1 MSNAIFRS
9 NCDRFS
15 MQMVPNNPTVRMLK
29 SQGGK
34 RTKIVAQSEQGK
46 HVYDKEAVF
55 GIENQVTCIK
65 DPDVWREHRT
75 RASDYE
81 QIAGKRVGFDQTSPR
96 FNYNQVFYGQS
107 LKLEVPG
114 PGLYQDSR
122 SQDARRPKTMNQNRN
137 HKQLK
142 YNGVVF
148 NTSEKRFRPKGDASI
163 YHQKGTQPII
173 GPGSYVNTENSMIKK
188 SFNMSMEHSYFV

>member
-9 NCDRFS
+9 TIGRFTES
-15 MQMVPNNPTVRMLK
+15 FSTKNPGIRILK
-29 SQGGK
+29 SNQGK

-55 GIENQVTCIK
+55 GVENQVTCMK
-65 DPDVWREHRT
+65 DTANVWHEHRT

-81 QIAGKRVGFDQTSPR
+81 SIAGKRLGFDATSPR

-114 PGLYQDSR
+114 PGLYKD
-122 SQDARRPKTMNQNRN
+122 DTGITKRPKTM
-137 HKQLK
+137 
-142 YNGVVF
+142 
-148 NTSEKRFRPKGDASI
+148 T
-163 YHQKGTQPII
+163 
-173 GPGSYVNTENSMIKK
+173 
-188 SFNMSMEHSYFV
+188 

>member
-9 NCDRFS
+9 TCDRFNMS
-15 MQMVPNNPTVRMLK
+15 MVPNNPNIRILK

-34 RTKIVAQSEQGK
+34 RAKIVAQSEQGK

-65 DPDVWREHRT
+65 DPDVWRDNRT

-81 QIAGKRVGFDQTSPR
+81 SIAGKRVGFDATSPR

-114 PGLYQDSR
+114 PGLYKDGLAV
-122 SQDARRPKTMNQNRN
+122 DARRPKTMNQPRN
-137 HKQLK
+137 KQLK
-142 YNGVVF
+142 YAGVVF
-148 NTSEKRFRPKGDASI
+148 NTSEKRFRAKGDASI

-173 GPGSYVNTENSMIKK
+173 GPGSYVNTDNSMIKK

>member
-1 MSNAIFRS
+1 MITGRASAGAQSNSQAPRMDTTLTQERAMSNAIFRS
-9 NCDRFS
+9 QCDRFNMS
-15 MQMVPNNPTVRMLK
+15 MVPNNPTVRILK

-34 RTKIVAQSEQGK
+34 RAKIVAQSEQGK

-65 DPDVWREHRT
+65 DPDVWRERRT

-81 QIAGKRVGFDQTSPR
+81 SIAGKRVGFDATSPR

-114 PGLYQDSR
+114 PGLYQDTR
-122 SQDARRPKTMNQNRN
+122 SADARRPKTMGQPRA
-137 HKQLK
+137 KQLK
-142 YNGVVF
+142 YAGVVF
-148 NTSEKRFRPKGDASI
+148 
-163 YHQKGTQPII
+163 
-173 GPGSYVNTENSMIKK
+173 
-188 SFNMSMEHSYFV
+188 

>member
-1 MSNAIFRS
+1 MS
-9 NCDRFS
+9 
-15 MQMVPNNPTVRMLK
+15 MVPNNPNVRILK

-34 RTKIVAQSEQGK
+34 RAKIVAQSEQGK

-65 DPDVWREHRT
+65 EPDVWRERRT

-81 QIAGKRVGFDQTSPR
+81 SVAGKRVGFDATSPR

-114 PGLYQDSR
+114 PGLYKDGAMTG
-122 SQDARRPKTMNQNRN
+122 DAKRPRTMGQPRP
-137 HKQLK
+137 KQLK
-142 YNGVVF
+142 YAGVVF

-163 YHQKGTQPII
+163 YH
-173 GPGSYVNTENSMIKK
+173 
-188 SFNMSMEHSYFV
+188 

>member
-81 QIAGKRVGFDQTSPR
+81 QIAGKRVGFD
-96 FNYNQVFYGQS
+96 
-107 LKLEVPG
+107 
-114 PGLYQDSR
+114 
-122 SQDARRPKTMNQNRN
+122 
-137 HKQLK
+137 
-142 YNGVVF
+142 
-148 NTSEKRFRPKGDASI
+148 
-163 YHQKGTQPII
+163 
-173 GPGSYVNTENSMIKK
+173 
-188 SFNMSMEHSYFV
+188 

>member
-1 MSNAIFRS
+1 MSNAVFTS
-9 NCDRFS
+9 KSDRFS
-15 MQMVPNNPTVRMLK
+15 MHMVPNNPTVRILK

-34 RTKIVAQSEQGK
+34 RAKIVAQSEQGK
-46 HVYDKEAVF
+46 HVYDKEAIF

-65 DPDVWREHRT
+65 EQEVWRERRT

-81 QIAGKRVGFDQTSPR
+81 SVAGKRVGFDATSPR

-122 SQDARRPKTMNQNRN
+122 SVDSKRPKTMNQPRN
-137 HKQLK
+137 K
-142 YNGVVF
+142 
-148 NTSEKRFRPKGDASI
+148 
-163 YHQKGTQPII
+163 
-173 GPGSYVNTENSMIKK
+173 
-188 SFNMSMEHSYFV
+188 